1 MLDFC
6 HLHVHSQYSLLDGAS
21 DIDAMIA
28 KAVKDDMKAIAIT
41 DHGNMFGVFKFVAAA
56 NKANIKPIAGC
67 EFYLVEDRHK
77 QQFGNGQKDIRYH
90 QVLLAKNQIGY
101 QNLSKLCTLGYQEGL
116 YGKYPR
122 IDKELLLRYHE
133 GLIATTCC
141 LAGEVPRAFHSKG
154 EAEAEELFKWWL
166 NLFGD
171 DYYIELQRH
180 GIPEQ
185 EKLNQFLKR
194 MSLKHNVP
202 MIVSNDAHYV
212 DVEDNEAHDILLCIN
227 TGEKKSTPTNKDF
240 GDNEAKVKGARFAF
254 YNDQFYL
261 KTKAEMQ
268 ELFKDFP
275 EAVENTVLVA
285 EKVEPLSLEKEILL
299 PNFPLPK
306 PYQSMDEY
314 LKDLTY
320 DGAKAR
326 YGQITA
332 EVEERINFELFTI
345 KTMGFAGYFLIVSDF
360 IKAGKDMGVVVGPGR
375 GSAAGSVVAYCIGI
389 TNIDPIKYNLL
400 FERFLN
406 PDRKSMPDIDTD
418 FDDEGRQKVID
429 YVVEKYGH
437 HQVAHIGTFST
448 MAAKMSIKDVARV
461 LDLPLNESNELAKRV
476 PEIPGIKLKTIIEEN
491 ENHIKSKWSVNG
503 DHLKDIAL
511 LKQMYA
517 ETDLKAQVLQEAV
530 KLEGS
535 VRGTGIHAAGVI
547 IAPKDL
553 SDVIP
558 LFKAK
563 DTEMLISQYDGNII
577 ESAGVLKMDFLG
589 LKTLSIIRDALELI
603 KTNHGIEIDL
613 DTLALDDKKTYTL
626 FQNAETN
633 AVFQFESD
641 GMQKY
646 LKELKP
652 DNFDDLIAMAALYRP
667 GPMEHLPLFI
677 DRKHGRKAIHYDLPV
692 MEELLKETYG
702 VTVYQE
708 QVMLLSQK
716 IAGFSKGEADG
727 LRKAMGKKKKNELD
741 KLKNRFLEG
750 GTANG
755 YKDTIL
761 QKIWTDW
768 EAFASYAF
776 NKSHSTCYALVAYY
790 SGYLKA
796 NYPSE
801 FMASVLTHSLSNI
814 DKISFFMEECRS
826 KKIKVLGPDL
836 NESRSNFSV
845 DKNGSIR
852 FGLAAIK
859 GVGEMAADAIIK
871 ERNENGNFTDVY
883 QFMERVDLKSVNKK
897 SIESLILAG
906 AFDCFKEHKRSQY
919 FAHALNEQ
927 RNGIE
932 LLMAYGNSLIEKK
945 NSSQTS
951 LFDMGLNVEVPKPT
965 LPECEMWPEHQ
976 RLGLEKEVIGFYI
989 SGHPLDTY
997 RDELKYFCNTTV
1009 SEIEN
1014 RANKELRFAGIISS
1028 VNHRI
1033 AKNGNGYVNFDVED
1047 KSGKISL
1054 ALYGKDYLKFK
1065 HLLENDLFI
1074 FLRGIYKERFY
1085 GSDQMQFKIHHIELL
1100 AEIGKKMAKSIVL
1113 HLRTQKINQKS
1124 IEILNQIME
1133 DNKGDI
1139 PLKMM
1144 LHCDENNWTV
1154 NSVSRKYRTHYDK
1167 LLFEQINNLE
1177 GVDYNIES

>member
-1 MLDFC
+1 
-6 HLHVHSQYSLLDGAS
+6 
-21 DIDAMIA
+21 
-28 KAVKDDMKAIAIT
+28 
-41 DHGNMFGVFKFVAAA
+41 
-56 NKANIKPIAGC
+56 
-67 EFYLVEDRHK
+67 
-77 QQFGNGQKDIRYH
+77 
-90 QVLLAKNQIGY
+90 
-101 QNLSKLCTLGYQEGL
+101 
-116 YGKYPR
+116 
-122 IDKELLLRYHE
+122 
-133 GLIATTCC
+133 
-141 LAGEVPRAFHSKG
+141 
-154 EAEAEELFKWWL
+154 
-166 NLFGD
+166 
-171 DYYIELQRH
+171 
-180 GIPEQ
+180 
-185 EKLNQFLKR
+185 
-194 MSLKHNVP
+194 
-202 MIVSNDAHYV
+202 
-212 DVEDNEAHDILLCIN
+212 
-227 TGEKKSTPTNKDF
+227 
-240 GDNEAKVKGARFAF
+240 
-254 YNDQFYL
+254 
-261 KTKAEMQ
+261 
-268 ELFKDFP
+268 
-275 EAVENTVLVA
+275 
-285 EKVEPLSLEKEILL
+285 
-299 PNFPLPK
+299 
-306 PYQSMDEY
+306 
-314 LKDLTY
+314 
-320 DGAKAR
+320 
-326 YGQITA
+326 
-332 EVEERINFELFTI
+332 
-345 KTMGFAGYFLIVSDF
+345 
-360 IKAGKDMGVVVGPGR
+360 
-375 GSAAGSVVAYCIGI
+375 
-389 TNIDPIKYNLL
+389 
-400 FERFLN
+400 
-406 PDRKSMPDIDTD
+406 
-418 FDDEGRQKVID
+418 
-429 YVVEKYGH
+429 
-437 HQVAHIGTFST
+437 
-448 MAAKMSIKDVARV
+448 
-461 LDLPLNESNELAKRV
+461 
-476 PEIPGIKLKTIIEEN
+476 
-491 ENHIKSKWSVNG
+491 
-503 DHLKDIAL
+503 
-511 LKQMYA
+511 
-517 ETDLKAQVLQEAV
+517 
-530 KLEGS
+530 
-535 VRGTGIHAAGVI
+535 
-547 IAPKDL
+547 
-553 SDVIP
+553 
-558 LFKAK
+558 
-563 DTEMLISQYDGNII
+563 
-577 ESAGVLKMDFLG
+577 
-589 LKTLSIIRDALELI
+589 
-603 KTNHGIEIDL
+603 
-613 DTLALDDKKTYTL
+613 
-626 FQNAETN
+626 
-633 AVFQFESD
+633 
-641 GMQKY
+641 
-646 LKELKP
+646 
-652 DNFDDLIAMAALYRP
+652 
-667 GPMEHLPLFI
+667 
-677 DRKHGRKAIHYDLPV
+677 
-692 MEELLKETYG
+692 
-702 VTVYQE
+702 
-708 QVMLLSQK
+708 
-716 IAGFSKGEADG
+716 
-727 LRKAMGKKKKNELD
+727 
-741 KLKNRFLEG
+741 
-750 GTANG
+750 
-755 YKDTIL
+755 
-761 QKIWTDW
+761 
-768 EAFASYAF
+768 
-776 NKSHSTCYALVAYY
+776 
-790 SGYLKA
+790 
-796 NYPSE
+796 
-801 FMASVLTHSLSNI
+801 
-814 DKISFFMEECRS
+814 MEECRS